1 MRRAE
6 APRAEVRRA
15 EAPRAGLLT
24 ASLLSSA
31 LLLSSAVALTACDNT
46 PKAAA
51 KDLRVD
57 AGAEQLPEL
66 GDIGQFELTSH
77 AGAKVTRQTLEGKVW
92 VANFFFTRC
101 PVVCPRLIRKAREVQ
116 VQGKQRGLSFQLVSF
131 SVDPDNDTPAELT
144 AYAKKHEADLSSWT
158 FLTGDYEVVK
168 RTSVEGFK
176 LALEGSA
183 DASADHFGIL
193 HGSHL
198 VLVDTRGKIRGFY
211 RPEEER
217 SMEQLLTD
225 IGRLSK

>member
-1 MRRAE
+1 MLL
-6 APRAEVRRA
+6 APAA
-15 EAPRAGLLT
+15 A
-24 ASLLSSA
+24 LSG
-31 LLLSSAVALTACDNT
+31 CDNT

-77 AGAKVTRQTLEGKVW
+77 AGAKATRQSFEGKVW

-101 PVVCPRLIRKAREVQ
+101 PVVCPRLMRQARQ
-116 VQGKQRGLSFQLVSF
+116 VQARGKERGLVFQLVSF
-131 SVDPDNDTPAELT
+131 SVDPDNDTPEELT
-144 AYAKKHEADLSSWT
+144 AYAKKQALDLTNWSL
-158 FLTGDYEVVK
+158 LTGDFEVVK

-211 RPEEER
+211 RSEEER
-217 SMEQLLTD
+217 SMDQLLTD
-225 IGRLSK
+225 IGRLSR